1 MKNMISTVSA
11 KTFWI
16 IVAPVI
22 LLGLGAMSWIAVSY
36 YRNNAAPPEEFI
48 KEQYLSLV
56 KTRVGTAL
64 GWTALPRFIPGAP
77 RPNLAALKDTVDRMR
92 LNSFAIADSQ
102 RLEVNRV
109 SIYNARIVAS
119 VKIGE
124 SERKFDE
131 WITFER
137 TDKGWILSPA
147 MAIGLR

>member
-1 MKNMISTVSA
+1 MKNMFSAVSA

-22 LLGLGAMSWIAVSY
+22 LLSIGAMSWIAVSY
-36 YRNNAAPPEEFI
+36 FRNYAAPSEEFI
-48 KEQYLSLV
+48 KEQYLSVV
-56 KTRVGTAL
+56 KTRVGTAI
-64 GWTALPRFIPGAP
+64 GWMALPRLIPGAP
-77 RPNLAALKDTVDRMR
+77 PPNLDSLKETVDRMR

-102 RLEVNRV
+102 RSEVNRV
-109 SIYNARIVAS
+109 SRYAVRIIAS

-124 SERKFDE
+124 RDRNFDE

-147 MAIGLR
+147 MTMR